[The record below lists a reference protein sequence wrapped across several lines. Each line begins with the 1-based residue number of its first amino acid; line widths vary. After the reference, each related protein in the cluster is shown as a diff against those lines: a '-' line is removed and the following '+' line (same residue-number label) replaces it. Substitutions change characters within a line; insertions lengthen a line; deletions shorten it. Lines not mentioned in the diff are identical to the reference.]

1 MSDLNLIVVIANKYK
16 EEEIMMVANEA
27 GAHGGTVIHG
37 RGTADPKKMNLLR
50 LTVEPEKEVIL
61 IVCSQEKTEAIKQAV
76 KEKLNLEKPNH
87 GILFVVPIKK
97 AIGYMEV

>member
-37 RGTADPKKMNLLR
+37 RGTADPKK
-50 LTVEPEKEVIL
+50 
-61 IVCSQEKTEAIKQAV
+61 
-76 KEKLNLEKPNH
+76 
-87 GILFVVPIKK
+87 
-97 AIGYMEV
+97 